1 MKAICNFS
9 IVISFLAVGFAEDST
24 NDYEAFDVSDVGSDI
39 SATEGEH
46 SDISAEVVN
55 VRLGQIVPRH
65 LCHRAM
71 RNTQEFL
78 YEVSKH
84 LYEVSGGVELI
95 SKFNIELPP
104 NWRNTEC
111 SGHINIT
118 EGQLSDIDIAVIGS
132 HPIYRDSPHAIQYGG
147 CGVKGQRV
155 EIPFP
160 IFTKNVDIKSEDL
173 ERSLVE
179 VTKWRYG
186 VFEEQGIEGDL
197 MYPRNITE
205 GVTVLRNS
213 GCSQAG
219 LKQGGGLCPLI
230 PYNNGAHTKQN
241 LLCGRV
247 SARRSILNQFS
258 TKHGAK
264 FVKPEIKFVMPLDT
278 KRVILILDQSP
289 TMADKWKSVLAATF
303 QFINSLREGTELSI
317 ISFAETATIHLEP
330 TRVEG
335 GNREGLHYRIPRRLP
350 AEDETAAMKSC
361 LDCGIELAM
370 KLATNTTSIVL
381 LSSSVYFDSKN
392 NSKLMEFEQSANP
405 ILHRLVFGTK
415 PRTHQHIYNNVFLIN
430 EHQNMLNITSQ
441 LSLALA
447 SLTNDY
453 PSQKFHHELLP
464 MNNLEGSFS
473 VESSL
478 SSDLWL
484 QLLVEDTTEINV
496 FEIKSPSG
504 QVFAFP
510 KFDAGLVYFS
520 LRGPRETGVWSY
532 RIKLYSRPTPSKNL
546 ILECWASG
554 SLNQVQISSW
564 TSVSDKPNQPVFIY
578 AKMEQESVPVSN
590 ADVYAVIQKPG
601 SSNPMRIKLVDS
613 GSGYPDITQGDGI
626 YSGYFT
632 QFSGEPGLYSV
643 TIEAINNSTASIVNT
658 KKLENSTIDCS
669 GSSYPLEPSI
679 PLESFNRFSATPS
692 FHVSSGS
699 EFYIS
704 SGSVQKR
711 DVFPP
716 NRITDFKLANYF
728 NNSLFVTLAWT
739 APGDDFTMGKAFRYE
754 IRCFTAQE
762 ALSEENFGEQG
773 ILVHS
778 SLVPSPEAEGLEQ
791 RCTVG
796 VPWPNEVFYYAIVAF
811 DAAGNRGEVS
821 NSIAIYVNEPITT
834 TSEPSTIKFSNMK
847 DVSQTLP
854 LKSFIHSESLMYII
868 AGIISLILII
878 IVIILTVII
887 RRLGGCRRKNDSSS
901 LSVPDSATPSLPD
914 LCHDQSYMRNSVSYI
929 SGYDL
934 PEMLEYALRSP
945 QKASA
950 QEIANTHRLHS
961 SEQSQYLGM
970 NTSSIYQSP
979 SIRSPTHIEYK
990 VKKASDH
997 LQNYETHPRLYPD
1010 DSTSESPP
1018 PSYHQAHS
1026 PSISPVNSN
1035 YTAGQSTDCS
1045 VSVSGSDHELVSD
1058 SLQVVMIPPLKSET
1072 GESRESILNED
1083 SRDLSHPSNLQRP
1096 EPKPRKIPPAVP
1108 NKTVHASLV

>member
-1 MKAICNFS
+1 MKMK
-9 IVISFLAVGFAEDST
+9 FLLLINLLVSLCATGLVFHEESD
-24 NDYEAFDVSDVGSDI
+24 NDIENENLVQKVR
-39 SATEGEH
+39 
-46 SDISAEVVN
+46 VRVN
-55 VRLGQIVPRH
+55 QIVPRH
-65 LCHRAM
+65 QCRRAL
-71 RNTQEFL
+71 RNIEEFL

-84 LYEVSGGVELI
+84 LYEVSGGAELI
-95 SKFNIELPP
+95 STFNIELPP

-118 EGQLSDIDIAVIGS
+118 EGRLSDIDIAVTGS
-132 HPIYRDSPHAIQYGG
+132 HPVHKHSPHAIQFGG

-186 VFEEQGIEGDL
+186 VFSEQGIVGDL
-197 MYPRNITE
+197 MFPQNTTE
-205 GVTVLRNS
+205 GVKVVRNS
-213 GCSQAG
+213 GCSQED
-219 LKQGGGLCPLI
+219 LKLGGGLCPLI
-230 PYNNGAHTKQN
+230 PYNNGAYTKQN
-241 LLCGRV
+241 LLCGGV

-289 TMADKWKSVLAATF
+289 SMTDKWKSVLAATF

-317 ISFAETATIHLEP
+317 ISFADDATIHLEP

-350 AEDETAAMKSC
+350 AEEDDSEEMNPC

-392 NSKLMEFEQSANP
+392 NSKLMEFEHRANP
-405 ILHRLVFGTK
+405 ILHRLVFGSK

-430 EHQNMLNITSQ
+430 EHQSMLNISSQ
-441 LSLALA
+441 LSLVLA

-532 RIKLYSRPTPSKNL
+532 RIKLYSKPTPSRNL

-554 SLNQVQISSW
+554 SLNQVRISSW
-564 TSVSDKPNQPVFIY
+564 TSVSDKPNQPVLIY
-578 AKMEQESVPVSN
+578 AKLEQENVPVAH
-590 ADVYAVIQKPG
+590 ADVFAVIQKPG
-601 SSNPMRIKLVDS
+601 SSSDTRIKLVDT

-643 TIEAINNSTASIVNT
+643 TIEAINNSTASIINT
-658 KKLENSTIDCS
+658 KKLENSTISYS
-669 GSSYPLEPSI
+669 GSSFPLKPSI

-704 SGSVQKR
+704 SGSVQIR

-716 NRITDFKLANYF
+716 NRITDFHLANYF
-728 NNSLFVTLAWT
+728 NNSLFVTLSWT
-739 APGDDFTMGKAFRYE
+739 APGDDFTRGKAFRYE

-778 SLVPSPEAEGLEQ
+778 SLVPSPDLQGVEQ

-834 TSEPSTIKFSNMK
+834 TSESSTIKFSNMK

-887 RRLGGCRRKNDSSS
+887 RRLGGCGRKNDSSS
-901 LSVPDSATPSLPD
+901 LSVPDSSTPSLPD
-914 LCHDQSYMRNSVSYI
+914 LCHEQSYMRNSVSYI

-945 QKASA
+945 QKPTA
-950 QEIANTHRLHS
+950 QEIANTQRVHS

-990 VKKASDH
+990 IKKASDQFH
-997 LQNYETHPRLYPD
+997 NYETNPRLFPD
-1010 DSTSESPP
+1010 DTPSESPP
-1018 PSYHQAHS
+1018 PSYHPAHS

-1058 SLQVVMIPPLKSET
+1058 SLQVVMIPPIKSDAS
-1072 GESRESILNED
+1072 ESRETVLNED
-1083 SRDLSHPSNLQRP
+1083 GRDLNHPSNLQRP

>member
-1 MKAICNFS
+1 MKMKFLLLINLLVSLCAAGVVVLEESNNDIENKNLVKNFN
-9 IVISFLAVGFAEDST
+9 VK
-24 NDYEAFDVSDVGSDI
+24 
-39 SATEGEH
+39 
-46 SDISAEVVN
+46 VN
-55 VRLGQIVPRH
+55 QILPRH
-65 LCHRAM
+65 QCRRAL
-71 RNTQEFL
+71 RNIEEFL

-118 EGQLSDIDIAVIGS
+118 EGQVSDIDIEVIGS
-132 HPIYRDSPHAIQYGG
+132 HPLYRDSPHAIQFGG

-197 MYPRNITE
+197 MYPPNITE
-205 GVTVLRNS
+205 GVKVVGNS
-213 GCSQAG
+213 GCSQAQ
-219 LKQGGGLCPLI
+219 LKLGGGLCPLI

-258 TKHGAK
+258 TKQGAK

-350 AEDETAAMKSC
+350 AEDETATMKSC

-415 PRTHQHIYNNVFLIN
+415 PRTHQHIHNNVFLIN
-430 EHQNMLNITSQ
+430 EHQNTLNITSQ

-578 AKMEQESVPVSN
+578 AKLEQESVPVAN
-590 ADVYAVIQKPG
+590 ADVFAVIQKPG
-601 SSNPMRIKLVDS
+601 SSSPTRIKLVDS
-613 GSGYPDITQGDGI
+613 GSGYPDITQGDAI

-658 KKLENSTIDCS
+658 KKLENSTIDCA

-692 FHVSSGS
+692 FYVSSGS

-716 NRITDFKLANYF
+716 NRVTDFKLANYF
-728 NNSLFVTLAWT
+728 NNSLFVTLSWT

-778 SLVPSPEAEGLEQ
+778 SLVPSPEAQGVEQ

-796 VPWPNEVFYYAIVAF
+796 VPWPNEVFYYAVVAF

-821 NSIAIYVNEPITT
+821 NSIAIYVNEPVTT
-834 TSEPSTIKFSNMK
+834 TSEASTIKFSNMK

-901 LSVPDSATPSLPD
+901 ISVPDSSTPSLPD

-950 QEIANTHRLHS
+950 QEIANIHRLHS
-961 SEQSQYLGM
+961 TEQSQYLGM

-990 VKKASDH
+990 VKKASDQ
-997 LQNYETHPRLYPD
+997 LKNYETHPRLYPE
-1010 DSTSESPP
+1010 DSSESPP

-1072 GESRESILNED
+1072 SESRESILNED
-1083 SRDLSHPSNLQRP
+1083 SRDLNHPSNLQRP